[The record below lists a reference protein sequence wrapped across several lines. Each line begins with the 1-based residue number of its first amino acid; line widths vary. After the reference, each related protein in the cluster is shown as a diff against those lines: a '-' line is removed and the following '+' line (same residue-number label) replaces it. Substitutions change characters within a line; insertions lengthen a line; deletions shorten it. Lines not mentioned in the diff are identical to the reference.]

1 MFQLF
6 SRKRKSLIPT
16 VKTLTMDKFITY
28 ITGDEKPCENW
39 EQILS
44 DYFTLSGNLLAR
56 KSLYL
61 QREIQFLKNEIYII
75 QLCVNTLSR
84 SYSVKI
90 CDKLKAKG
98 FRFPFTPDT
107 YINDMNTVVA
117 QSKHKVLR
125 AHQLE
130 VELKELGSTGKPAQA
145 EDFYENISELSKFQG
160 YQLNPSTL
168 TVSEY
173 CAILKRFNKWQPT
186 K

>member
-6 SRKRKSLIPT
+6 HRKPPQPT
-16 VKTLTMDKFITY
+16 VKTLTMGKFIAY
-28 ITGDEKPCENW
+28 ITGEEKPCENW

-44 DYFTLSGNLLAR
+44 DYFTLSGNILAK

-61 QREIQFLKNEIYII
+61 QREIQFIKNEIYII
-75 QLCVNTLSR
+75 QLCVNALSR
-84 SYSVKI
+84 SYSQKI

-98 FRFPFTPDT
+98 FRFAFTPDT
-107 YINDMNTVVA
+107 YINDMNNVVS

-125 AHQLE
+125 LHQLE
-130 VELKELGSTGKPAQA
+130 AELKELGGSGKPAQA

-160 YQLNPSTL
+160 YQLNPNTI